1 MVAHRLT
8 TAARADRIVVMD
20 GGRIVEQGTHE
31 ELLAAGRPV
40 RGALAGRGAQPGRV
54 RRYRRRCPARTGDIG
69 AVLPD
74 SGQKLGIS
82 AADRGTIA
90 PVSAATRP
98 GDLHADLVDHLAR
111 STPLSPAEAA
121 RVVAEVVGYFAE
133 PVPDFVRRRHAELK
147 LRGLTNDV
155 IFARSGP
162 SWRRGGSRAPAAD
175 RPTAAPHRVRLND
188 PRLVPVASVAPGRT
202 SSMCGIV
209 GYVGA
214 QDAAPI
220 LLEGLGRLEYRGY
233 DSAGLAVVAPRR
245 AQGAQGQRPGA
256 PTWPP
261 TCRPGS
267 RARPASGTPAGPP
280 TASRP
285 PENAH
290 PHTDAAGRIAVVHNG
305 IIENADELR
314 AKLTADGVEFTSQ
327 TDTETVAHLVAA
339 AFAAGAADLEQAV
352 RQALRQV
359 VGAYGL
365 AVLDAEHPDR
375 IVVAR
380 NGSPVLLGVGEQG
393 DVRRLRRG
401 RAVGYTRQVVYL
413 DDGEL
418 ATITAGGYRTF
429 TLDDRSTAKSPSTID
444 WDVVGAEIGDH
455 AHFLIKEINE
465 QPRAIKRAL
474 SGRIDERFDTAHL
487 GGLNLTVREAR
498 EFRRVKILGCGSA
511 CYAGDLGAQL
521 IEDLARMPATAE
533 AASEFRY
540 RNPVV
545 EPDTLYVAVSQSG
558 ETIDTL
564 AAVQELQR
572 KGGRVIGIIN
582 VVGSTIARQ
591 VDGGIYLH
599 AGPEMSVA
607 ATKSFTS
614 TVTAFALLAL
624 HLGRI
629 RDLSPTEGAAD
640 HRRAE
645 RAARPDR
652 RDPRAGGRDRRR
664 RQGDRAEQQRAVRRP
679 PPRLAGGP
687 RGRAEAQGDLL
698 RARRGLPVGGAQARP
713 AGAGQPGAADGRD
726 RPGRRPAGQE
736 HLDAVGDQG
745 AAAAR

>member
-1 MVAHRLT
+1 VAVCTKSGLKVRKVSG
-8 TAARADRIVVMD
+8 RVAD
-20 GGRIVEQGTHE
+20 
-31 ELLAAGRPV
+31 LAADI
-40 RGALAGRGAQPGRV
+40 
-54 RRYRRRCPARTGDIG
+54 PARFKGSPGIG
-69 AVLPD
+69 HT
-74 SGQKLGIS
+74 
-82 AADRGTIA
+82 RW
-90 PVSAATRP
+90 ATH
-98 GDLHADLVDHLAR
+98 G
-111 STPLSPAEAA
+111 
-121 RVVAEVVGYFAE
+121 E
-133 PVPDFVRRRHAELK
+133 PTTD
-147 LRGLTNDV
+147 
-155 IFARSGP
+155 
-162 SWRRGGSRAPAAD
+162 
-175 RPTAAPHRVRLND
+175 
-188 PRLVPVASVAPGRT
+188 
-202 SSMCGIV
+202 
-209 GYVGA
+209 
-214 QDAAPI
+214 
-220 LLEGLGRLEYRGY
+220 
-233 DSAGLAVVAPRR
+233 
-245 AQGAQGQRPGA
+245 
-256 PTWPP
+256 
-261 TCRPGS
+261 
-267 RARPASGTPAGPP
+267 
-280 TASRP
+280 
-285 PENAH
+285 NAH
-290 PHTDAAGRIAVVHNG
+290 PQTDMVGRIAVVHNG

-314 AKLTADGVEFTSQ
+314 EKLTADGVEFTSQ

-339 AFAAGAADLEQAV
+339 AFTAGAADLEQAV

-365 AVLDAEHPDR
+365 AILDAEHPDR

-380 NGSPVLLGVGEQG
+380 NGSPVLLGVGDKEMFVAS
-393 DVRRLRRG
+393 DVAALI
-401 RAVGYTRQVVYL
+401 GYTRQVVYL

-429 TLDDRSTAKSPSTID
+429 TLDDRSVAKSPSTID

-474 SGRIDERFDTAHL
+474 SGRIDERFETAHL
-487 GGLNLTVREAR
+487 GGLNLTIREAR

-629 RDLSPTEGAAD
+629 RDLSPTEGRRIIAGLNALPDQIAEIIALEDEIAGVAKEIAPSNSVLFVGRRRGWPVAREGAQKLKEISYVHAEAYPSAELKHGPLALVNPELPTVAIVPDDDLLDKNTSTLSEIKARKGPVIAIAHRELPTELADRTVVIPRSEPELDPILLSVPLQILAYHAAV
-640 HRRAE
+640 AL
-645 RAARPDR
+645 
-652 RDPRAGGRDRRR
+652 GRD
-664 RQGDRAEQQRAVRRP
+664 V
-679 PPRLAGGP
+679 
-687 RGRAEAQGDLL
+687 
-698 RARRGLPVGGAQARP
+698 
-713 AGAGQPGAADGRD
+713 D
-726 RPGRRPAGQE
+726 RPRNLAKSVTVE
-736 HLDAVGDQG
+736 
-745 AAAAR
+745 